1 MKSHLLPF
9 VAAAVLVA
17 VPAANAHA
25 APPVEVRA
33 YLDEAVAKAD
43 ARLAEAGVDL
53 SGQSVMVRATVS
65 SDGRLNGLSIAETT
79 GSRDTDAAVE
89 AALKRLRVGPAPAQ
103 LAGRGV
109 TLTLGSGAIVQAKA
123 R

>member
-1 MKSHLLPF
+1 MKSHIFPF

-25 APPVEVRA
+25 APPVEVRQF
-33 YLDEAVAKAD
+33 LDQAA
-43 ARLAEAGVDL
+43 ARAEAKLAHAGVRLD
-53 SGQSVMVRATVS
+53 GQAVKVRATIG
-65 SDGRLNGLSIAETT
+65 SDGRLNGLTVAEST
-79 GSRDTDAAVE
+79 GSRDSDAAVE
-89 AALKRLRVGPAPAQ
+89 AALKRLPIGAAPAQ

-109 TLTLGSGAIVQAKA
+109 LLSLGQPTIVQAKA